1 MLSVSIGLET
11 CYYSVFNNLAFYILN
26 DILLAV
32 VARVVA
38 VRYGEPYS
46 VGILE
51 EERAVVGAFAVRQ
64 RREGHGAILE
74 VVAGIVA
81 YAHLAAVGLP
91 CVAAIMIS
99 SSYKPNVT
107 IDFTTIIFLTL
118 PSLIRTRLT
127 PFCNFVTA
135 CPLRL

>member
-1 MLSVSIGLET
+1 MLCVSIGLET

-26 DILLAV
+26 DILLTV

-38 VRYGEPYS
+38 VRYGELYS

-91 CVAAIMIS
+91 CVAALS
-99 SSYKPNVT
+99 EVSHGDN
-107 IDFTTIIFLTL
+107 
-118 PSLIRTRLT
+118 RLT
-127 PFCNFVTA
+127 C
-135 CPLRL
+135 C

>member
-1 MLSVSIGLET
+1 MLCVSIGLET

-81 YAHLAAVGLP
+81 YANLAAVGLP
-91 CVAAIMIS
+91 CVAALS
-99 SSYKPNVT
+99 EVSHGDN
-107 IDFTTIIFLTL
+107 
-118 PSLIRTRLT
+118 RLT
-127 PFCNFVTA
+127 C
-135 CPLRL
+135 C

>member
-1 MLSVSIGLET
+1 MLCVSIGLET

-81 YAHLAAVGLP
+81 YTHLAAVGLP
-91 CVAAIMIS
+91 CVAALS
-99 SSYKPNVT
+99 EVSHGDN
-107 IDFTTIIFLTL
+107 
-118 PSLIRTRLT
+118 RLT
-127 PFCNFVTA
+127 C
-135 CPLRL
+135 C